1 MRAPRQG
8 RQRNQSWGGLTFY
21 NWDAAEGSSQKS
33 GPELI
38 QHANTTAGS
47 HRINQN
53 RLFSVRFP
61 APTTT
66 HSGCTQNFTGVW
78 NQTSRT
84 ESSPDC
90 TSLNL
95 DRRAERCTYWG
106 SRAVGSQEVRSTGA
120 RAPRQEVGV
129 GSYHFLPLGAPFL
142 QRPEDC
148 HLDPTLCSTSYAGKL
163 QNVCLIQSFQRS
175 LKNPSPKH
183 RIRICQFPKAIYE
196 RFWKKAESKELGEKE
211 EKRKSDLTLSKGGKK
226 KTHKAFPFIPFVPP
240 MCVIYLVTKPW
251 MLIECIKGII
261 TQSRELFCHIFKLP
275 CARLPTAEQEQVK
288 DLSEIKNKG
297 TREGEQAPTWAF
309 RGSHGEKGNCLV
321 QGSLVSMQ

>member
-38 QHANTTAGS
+38 EHANRTAGS

-53 RLFSVRFP
+53 RFFSVRVP

-66 HSGCTQNFTGVW
+66 HSGCTQNFTGIW

-95 DRRAERCTYWG
+95 DRRAEQCTPLT
-106 SRAVGSQEVRSTGA
+106 EVQDQW
-120 RAPRQEVGV
+120 APRSGPLEPG
-129 GSYHFLPLGAPFL
+129 LPDRKSGWGAIISSHGGAPFL
-142 QRPEDC
+142 QKPVDC
-148 HLDPTLCSTSYAGKL
+148 HLDPTLCSTSYAGQL
-163 QNVCLIQSFQRS
+163 QNVCLVQSFQRS

-183 RIRICQFPKAIYE
+183 RIRICQFPKAIYK
-196 RFWKKAESKELGEKE
+196 RFWKKAENKELGEKE
-211 EKRKSDLTLSKGGKK
+211 EKRKSDLTLSKGEKK
-226 KTHKAFPFIPFVPP
+226 NP
-240 MCVIYLVTKPW
+240 TKPFHSFPLCHRCASFIW
-251 MLIECIKGII
+251 WQSPEC
-261 TQSRELFCHIFKLP
+261 
-275 CARLPTAEQEQVK
+275 
-288 DLSEIKNKG
+288 
-297 TREGEQAPTWAF
+297 
-309 RGSHGEKGNCLV
+309 
-321 QGSLVSMQ
+321 